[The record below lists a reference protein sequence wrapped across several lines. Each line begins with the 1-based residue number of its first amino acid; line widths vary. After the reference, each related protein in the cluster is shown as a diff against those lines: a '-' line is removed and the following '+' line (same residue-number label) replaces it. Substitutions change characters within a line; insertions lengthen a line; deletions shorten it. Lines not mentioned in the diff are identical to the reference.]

1 MGFTIPGIVFLKEH
15 EKLLITVVI
24 IFGLLWGTSSVLN
37 QWEKHDQKKLD
48 QLQSQLDD
56 AKKQVAQ
63 SNQMVAEVRA
73 QANADKAASAQM
85 VAAMAAQN
93 ASLAN
98 AIKNR
103 DAATTHQQQID
114 LHASIPELAKRFM
127 SLVPEINPADIKVAP
142 DAKTVTIGQDT
153 AGKTVAQLELVPAL
167 QQDLKDSQQQTKN
180 VEASL
185 TQVEKYNTTLEK
197 LVAAQDKTIQLQQK
211 QIEIADKTCDQKV
224 KVEKDK
230 GRKSFLKGLKFGTII
245 GAVGG
250 GIVRYFVTGGL

>member
-1 MGFTIPGIVFLKEH
+1 MAFNIPGITFLKDH
-15 EKLLITVVI
+15 EKLLVTVVI
-24 IFGLLWGTSSVLN
+24 IVGLLWGTSSVLN

-56 AKKQVAQ
+56 AKKAVAQ
-63 SNQMVAEVRA
+63 SNQYVAEVRA
-73 QANADKAASAQM
+73 QAVADKAASAQM

-114 LHASIPELAKRFM
+114 LHASIPELGKRLM
-127 SLVPEINPADIKVAP
+127 SLVPEVNPADIKVSP
-142 DAKTVTIGQDT
+142 DAKTATIGQDT
-153 AGKTVAQLELVPAL
+153 AGKVVAQLELVPAL

-185 TQVEKYNTTLEK
+185 TQVEKYNGTLEK
-197 LVAAQDKTIQLQQK
+197 LVAAQDKTIALQQK
-211 QIEIADKTCDQKV
+211 QIEIADKTCDQRV
-224 KVEKDK
+224 TVEKDK
-230 GRKSFLKGLKFGTII
+230 GRKSFVKGLKI
-245 GAVGG
+245 GAILGVIGG
-250 GIVRYFVTGGL
+250 GVVRYFLSGGL